1 MCTSILFINNGIS
14 YSEIYHFV
22 SSLHLSNNVVC
33 SCVRETNLLPDYLP
47 KDVVVKTEVQ
57 VIIILIVKMSEG
69 IKSRVKMLVSVSCT
83 QSVGGCPR
91 MPRLTEVSQI
101 SVKAKLRRRDV
112 PKQAPERLDGEGR
125 GVKPE
130 ISFLQLPHLYFR
142 FNLKCTTEQV
152 CRPTPACAEKRVIAV
167 PACAEEHVI
176 TVLVFGDEHSRLW

>member
-14 YSEIYHFV
+14 YSEIYHFM

-33 SCVRETNLLPDYLP
+33 SCVRETSLLPDYLL

-57 VIIILIVKMSEG
+57 VIIILIVNMSVGKMSED
-69 IKSRVKMLVSVSCT
+69 IKSGVKMLVSVSFT
-83 QSVGGCPR
+83 
-91 MPRLTEVSQI
+91 
-101 SVKAKLRRRDV
+101 
-112 PKQAPERLDGEGR
+112 KQAPERLDDEGR